1 MSHRFP
7 QITAQYDLNQARRR
21 RDKPTPVLT
30 MALAEINCL
39 PWFEMVLGA
48 AFLMALGRFNWLYGH
63 DVTRAR

>member
-21 RDKPTPVLT
+21 RDKPTPVLS

-48 AFLMALGRFNWLYGH
+48 AFLMALRYL
-63 DVTRAR
+63 